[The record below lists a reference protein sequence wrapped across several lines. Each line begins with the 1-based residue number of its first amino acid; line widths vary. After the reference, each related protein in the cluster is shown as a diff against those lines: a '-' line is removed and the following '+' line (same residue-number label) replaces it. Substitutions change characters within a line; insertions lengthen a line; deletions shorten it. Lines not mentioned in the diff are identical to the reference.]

1 MGYLLLLKE
10 FQLVTDRVTK
20 TQIVNK
26 PFKNDLEFCQIWR
39 KVFFNLPIF
48 KFAAL
53 EFAIFVEKEI
63 SWSSTNIWRFQ
74 APNPPLVFNV
84 YITKKG
90 SINNNHNWVVYG
102 FRIHIFGDLTWYDN
116 LKLNLPSLVRHISAY
131 IVYLYEME
139 PVYNPYKY
147 ALKHLITFAFK
158 DLRILFKRIGGCFV
172 VGIL

>member
-20 TQIVNK
+20 TQIENK
-26 PFKNDLEFCQIWR
+26 PFKNDLKFCQIWR

-63 SWSSTNIWRFQ
+63 SCCSTNIWRFQ

-116 LKLNLPSLVRHISAY
+116 LKLNLPSCKVHK
-131 IVYLYEME
+131 YLYRISIWNGTRIQ
-139 PVYNPYKY
+139 PV
-147 ALKHLITFAFK
+147 
-158 DLRILFKRIGGCFV
+158 
-172 VGIL
+172 